1 MPNQTIRERLKH
13 AWNAFANRDPT
24 DEFKNPQV
32 VSYYSRPDRPRFFYG
47 QDKSIV
53 KAIIN
58 TIAIDCSTANIKHC
72 RVDENDNYLETIR
85 SDLNDCFNVEA
96 NIDQTGRAFMLDLVS
111 SLLEEGCVAVVPIE
125 TDVDP
130 NLYDSFKIYSMRV
143 GKVIEWYPRTVKIK
157 VYNDRTGQTEDIMMR
172 KSAVAI
178 IENPRYSIMNE
189 PNSTLKRLVRKIN
202 LLDSVDEQ
210 QGANKLDMIIQ
221 LPYIIKTEARKQQA
235 EKRRKDI
242 ELQLASSEYGIAY
255 TDGTEKITQLN
266 RPIESNLQEHVDK
279 LTEQLYSQLGLTPE
293 IFNGTAD
300 EKATLNFYNRT
311 IDPILS
317 AIADEFKRKF
327 LTKTAR
333 TQGQSIQFFI
343 DHFRLVPTS
352 QMAEIFDKLG
362 RNAVLTS
369 NEMRSIIGFR
379 PSDEPVANELVNS
392 NNMTYPE
399 GDMMP
404 PEEGYQPEEEY
415 PVEEE
420 QNPMEVPVSEI
431 K

>member
-1 MPNQTIRERLKH
+1 MPKQTLRERLKH
-13 AWNAFANRDPT
+13 AWNAFASRSPT
-24 DEFKNPQV
+24 EDYKAPQV
-32 VSYYSRPDRPRFFYG
+32 MSYYMRPDRPRFFYG

-53 KAIIN
+53 TSIIN

-72 RVDENDNYLETIR
+72 RVDENDNYINTIY
-85 SDLNDCFNVEA
+85 SDLNDCLNVEA
-96 NIDQTGRAFMLDLVS
+96 NIDQSGRAFMLDLVT
-111 SLLEEGCVAVVPIE
+111 SLLEEGCIAVVPIE

-130 NLYDSFKIYSMRV
+130 NLNDSFKIYSMRI
-143 GKVIEWYPRTVKIK
+143 GKIIEWYPRSVKIR
-157 VYNDRTGQTEDIMMR
+157 VYNDKTGRQEDIMMR

-178 IENPRYSIMNE
+178 IENPRYSVMNE

-221 LPYIIKTEARKQQA
+221 LPYIIKTDARRQQA
-235 EKRRKDI
+235 EQRRKDI
-242 ELQLASSEYGIAY
+242 EFQLSQSDYGIAY

-266 RPIESNLQEHVDK
+266 RAVESNLQEHVDK

-300 EKATLNFYNRT
+300 EKTTLNFYNRT

-352 QMAEIFDKLG
+352 EIAEVFDKLG

-369 NEMRSIIGFR
+369 NEMRSIIGFQ
-379 PSDEPVANELVNS
+379 PLDEPVANELINS

-399 GDMMP
+399 GDPMMQAPQEEYP
-404 PEEGYQPEEEY
+404 PEEET
-415 PVEEE
+415 
-420 QNPMEVPVSEI
+420 NPMDVPISQI
-431 K
+431 

>member
-1 MPNQTIRERLKH
+1 MPNQTLRERLKH
-13 AWNAFANRDPT
+13 AWNAFANRSPT
-24 DEFKNPQV
+24 EDFKTPQV
-32 VSYYSRPDRPRFFYG
+32 MSYYTRPDRPRFFYG

-53 KAIIN
+53 TSIIN
-58 TIAIDCSTANIKHC
+58 TIAIDCSSATFKHC
-72 RVDENDNYLETIR
+72 RVDENGNYIESIVP
-85 SDLNDCFNVEA
+85 SDLNECFNVSA
-96 NIDQTGRAFMLDLVS
+96 NIDQTGRAFMLDLVT
-111 SLLEEGCVAVVPIE
+111 SLLEEGCVAVVPVE
-125 TDVDP
+125 TNVDP
-130 NLYDSFKIYSMRV
+130 NLYESFKINSMRV
-143 GKVIEWYPRTVKIK
+143 GKIIEWFPRAVRIR
-157 VYNDRTGQTEDIMMR
+157 VYNDKTGKHEDIMMR

-178 IENPRYSIMNE
+178 IENPRYSVMNE
-189 PNSTLKRLVRKIN
+189 PNSTLKRLIRKIN

-221 LPYIIKTEARKQQA
+221 LPYIIKTDARRQQA
-235 EKRRKDI
+235 EQRRKDI
-242 ELQLASSEYGIAY
+242 EFQLAQSDYGVAY

-300 EKATLNFYNRT
+300 EKTTLNFYNRT

-352 QMAEIFDKLG
+352 EIAEIFDKLG

-369 NEMRSIIGFR
+369 NEMRSIIGFK
-379 PSDEPVANELVNS
+379 PSDEPIANELVNS

-399 GDMMP
+399 GVPMEEMP
-404 PEEGYQPEEEY
+404 PEEEY
-415 PVEEE
+415 PAEEE
-420 QNPMEVPVSEI
+420 QNPMDVPISQI
-431 K
+431 